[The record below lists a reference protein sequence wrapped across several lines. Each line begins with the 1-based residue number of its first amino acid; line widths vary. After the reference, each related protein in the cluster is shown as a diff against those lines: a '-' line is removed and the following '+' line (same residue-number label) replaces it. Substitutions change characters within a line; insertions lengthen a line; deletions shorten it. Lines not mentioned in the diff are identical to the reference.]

1 MRGRSVL
8 SINEAGSN
16 ISCRCVRGSHTRLI
30 LSHGG
35 KQITQSTDNFRQR
48 SRERFSIL
56 FVFIGVCEY
65 NFRNEESVDLS
76 TQGDDVRRSLF
87 KGPFKYDV
95 CSRGEGGHEN
105 TVYCGQTVPNKCI
118 SDMWMAPPPCV
129 KSSLSSF
136 LVSNPY
142 LGLSS
147 ICIRS
152 ERGNQ
157 RLKWGYLIVL
167 PYFIA
172 ATVVGALH
180 WDDCPIQPQIP
191 MLVTGKAEQ
200 TFP

>member
-105 TVYCGQTVPNKCI
+105 TKFIADKQSLTNALVICGWPL
-118 SDMWMAPPPCV
+118 PPCV
-129 KSSLSSF
+129 KSSLPSI
-136 LVSNPY
+136 LVSNP
-142 LGLSS
+142 
-147 ICIRS
+147 
-152 ERGNQ
+152 
-157 RLKWGYLIVL
+157 
-167 PYFIA
+167 
-172 ATVVGALH
+172 
-180 WDDCPIQPQIP
+180 
-191 MLVTGKAEQ
+191 
-200 TFP
+200 